1 MLETLKC
8 KGLVVKLLEFL
19 VIGQFYLFKEHL
31 CDGVASSG
39 SFIDYREAFITLGL
53 L

>member
-1 MLETLKC
+1 MPETLKC
-8 KGLVVKLLEFL
+8 KGLVVELLEFL
-19 VIGQFYLFKEHL
+19 VIGQLYPLREHL

-39 SFIDYREAFITLGL
+39 SLADHCEASIALGL